1 MLIKEGIIASPGIVI
16 AKALVYEKIIADVN
30 KNKAENAEA
39 EILKFQAAVQKSHE
53 QLEAIRVK
61 AVSELGEEEA
71 AIFPSKIHEII
82 KIAENDRLTDL
93 KAQIDGVLLFLLV
106 VLAVTF

>member
-1 MLIKEGIIASPGIVI
+1 MFDKNNNSYD
-16 AKALVYEKIIADVN
+16 YE
-30 KNKAENAEA
+30 EA
-39 EILKFQAAVQKSHE
+39 
-53 QLEAIRVK
+53 
-61 AVSELGEEEA
+61 A